1 MSPTAVFFLACL
13 AGLLVYA
20 VLVVVGLNLYAPIGE
35 LRILGFFLGL
45 FGTQILL
52 NQWAVS
58 RTRDRP
64 SGGEE
69 IPVDGLV
76 LDESEIQAGSNIVRV
91 DAYNMPRVIA
101 GSLIIGLIAACIFA
115 ALELIWGYGYILL
128 IGFGFQAVE
137 VHSRVIKAA
146 SRFSVRYEPQ
156 DPRDVVQYFFRI
168 IRSKGTAFPIMTVAI
183 TSALMLT
190 IWFLVGMV
198 LQVPSQSDLVDT
210 VFEREMS
217 ALFPFEFFMTILVI
231 LFGFWSGQFLGGQF
245 FLRIALVVQSRRR
258 RMA

>member
-20 VLVVVGLNLYAPIGE
+20 VLVVVGLKLYAPIGE
-35 LRILGFFLGL
+35 LRNLGMILGL

-58 RTRDRP
+58 RAQDRS

-69 IPVDGLV
+69 IPVDGLMR
-76 LDESEIQAGSNIVRV
+76 DESEFPGGSNIARV
-91 DAYNMPRVIA
+91 DAFNMPRVIV
-101 GSLIIGLIAACIFA
+101 GSLIIGLIAACLFA
-115 ALELIWGYGYILL
+115 ALETIWGYGFILL
-128 IGFGFQAVE
+128 IGVGLQAVE
-137 VHSRVIKAA
+137 VHSRAIKAA

-156 DPRDVVQYFFRI
+156 DPRDVVKHFFRI
-168 IRSKGTAFPIMTVAI
+168 IRSKETAFPIMTVAI

-198 LQVPSQSDLVDT
+198 LQVPSQSDLVDR
-210 VFEREMS
+210 VFEGEVGV
-217 ALFPFEFFMTILVI
+217 LFPLEFFVTILVI
-231 LFGFWSGQFLGGQF
+231 FFGFWSGQFLGAQF